1 MPIAIMEES
10 TGDQQDVSMEWMSSP
25 PVSPQKNGNVLKR
38 KAEEDLTL
46 EEKTH
51 EGVEMEVAHDQEV
64 VVDAKERPAVN
75 GTPEDGKSARPHHSS
90 LQSRWTRA
98 FNLSSKAVLDLTNLP
113 SSPASPTFPTNL
125 AKRAKAG
132 PSSSSRV
139 TTAKPKKADGEQ
151 KEKKTKSKAES
162 TSTATKKTAAKG
174 KSKSDIVKSGSRS
187 QCLNPCSSDQFSCAD
202 EIESWLDLDVDGSD
216 SNFGHY
222 SRRVEQEE
230 EAFDTRS
237 ERSSGGC

>member
-10 TGDQQDVSMEWMSSP
+10 TGDQQDVSMVWMSSP

-38 KAEEDLTL
+38 KAEEDLAL
-46 EEKTH
+46 EGKT
-51 EGVEMEVAHDQEV
+51 EEDEDMKAVDEQEV
-64 VVDAKERPAVN
+64 VIDVKERPAVN

-90 LQSRWTRA
+90 PRTRWSRA
-98 FNLSSKAVLDLTNLP
+98 FNLSYNAVLDLTNLP

-151 KEKKTKSKAES
+151 KEKKMKPKPES

-187 QCLNPCSSDQFSCAD
+187 
-202 EIESWLDLDVDGSD
+202 
-216 SNFGHY
+216 
-222 SRRVEQEE
+222 
-230 EAFDTRS
+230 
-237 ERSSGGC
+237 

>member
-38 KAEEDLTL
+38 KAEEDLAL

-51 EGVEMEVAHDQEV
+51 EDVDMEVAHEQEV
-64 VVDAKERPAVN
+64 LVDVKERPAVN
-75 GTPEDGKSARPHHSS
+75 GTPDDGKSADTIPALKPADPVPSTS
-90 LQSRWTRA
+90 PPP
-98 FNLSSKAVLDLTNLP
+98 AVLDLTNLS

-151 KEKKTKSKAES
+151 KEKKTKLKAES
-162 TSTATKKTAAKG
+162 TSTATKKTTAKG

-187 QCLNPCSSDQFSCAD
+187 PLLISCSSDQFSCAD
-202 EIESWLDLDVDGSD
+202 DIES
-216 SNFGHY
+216 
-222 SRRVEQEE
+222 
-230 EAFDTRS
+230 
-237 ERSSGGC
+237 